1 MKTTIE
7 LLHAAQAGR
16 TDVELARLLQL
27 PRSSNI
33 SNWTQKGRV
42 SPEGAAALAQ
52 LLGEPVVEWIAIA
65 AAEALP
71 EPRRKWLLR
80 KLTALFVSGV
90 AGLTI
95 WATPYTADAKPLD
108 RIQIMCSRRYLLNL
122 A

>member
-7 LLHAAQAGR
+7 LLRAAQEGR
-16 TDVELARLLQL
+16 TDVELAKLLDL

-33 SNWTQKGRV
+33 SNWNQKGRV
-42 SPEGAAALAQ
+42 SPEGAAALATLMGQ
-52 LLGEPVVEWIAIA
+52 PVVEWIAIA

-95 WATPYTADAKPLD
+95 WTTPYTADAKALD
-108 RIQIMCSRRYLLNL
+108 RIQIMRSRRYSIIF